1 MKDLLRDLFLA
12 TALFV
17 LCIVAF
23 PHGDDPFKPVD
34 VPSVIMSKVADN
46 EVLLQYGTNAD
57 NSVFFTETQNTETKD
72 VFVRMWKD
80 GVMIVNT
87 QK

>member
-1 MKDLLRDLFLA
+1 MKDTLRDLVLA
-12 TALFV
+12 GAIFV
-17 LCIVAF
+17 FCIMTFPYGDEPFEPVAI
-23 PHGDDPFKPVD
+23 
-34 VPSVIMSKVADN
+34 PSVITSKVSDN

-57 NSVFFTETQNTETKD
+57 NSVFFIETQNKETKD

-80 GVMIVNT
+80 GVMIVNE

>member
-1 MKDLLRDLFLA
+1 MKVTLKELFLA
-12 TALFV
+12 GAIFV
-17 LCIVAF
+17 FCIMTF
-23 PHGDDPFKPVD
+23 PYGDEPFDSVS
-34 VPSVIMSKVADN
+34 VPSVIMSKISDN

-57 NSVFFTETQNTETKD
+57 NSVFFTETQNKETKD

-80 GVMIVNT
+80 GVMIFNE